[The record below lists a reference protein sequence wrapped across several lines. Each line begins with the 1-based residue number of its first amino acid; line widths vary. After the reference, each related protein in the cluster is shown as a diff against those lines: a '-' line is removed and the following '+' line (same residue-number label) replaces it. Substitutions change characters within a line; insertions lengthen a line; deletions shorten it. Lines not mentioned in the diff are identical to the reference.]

1 MVQDPLLE
9 CKFFVPICRD
19 ANLSDGNQHED
30 RFWEWLV
37 FVIFHKFD
45 GVTISPGTTYG
56 FYRDP
61 DTGEQVG
68 DESHE
73 FTVALPE
80 SRIDDLRKLLS
91 AACVVFRQK
100 SIYLS
105 VAGKVEFIEAPHH
118 DSS

>member
-1 MVQDPLLE
+1 MVQTPFLE
-9 CKFFVPICRD
+9 CKFYVPLYRD
-19 ANLSDGNQHED
+19 ANLSDGLQHED

-37 FVIFHKFD
+37 SLLFEKFE
-45 GVTISPGTTYG
+45 GVTISQETRYG

-61 DTGEQVG
+61 NTGEQVG

-73 FTVALPE
+73 FIVAIAE
-80 SRIDDLRKLLS
+80 SRLDELRRILS

-105 VAGKVEFIEAPHH
+105 IAGRVEFIEAPSY
-118 DSS
+118 DRG